1 VALGMMTKF
10 DIKDKLDSIIYSA
23 YNLLSDFFFLFNFR
37 SKKILNKNIE
47 FSGVH
52 KDKICF
58 IAGTGPSLNDLS
70 QEEISLINKEIVFGV
85 NSLYKSEIGSSL
97 KPKYYALM
105 DNVYWGIWSHTF
117 KDVLDVYK
125 EHPPTFITDIR
136 AKSLVDQSSINPD
149 HIYLFPK
156 KYPINKISKDITG
169 NIHALMN
176 VVSFS
181 ILTAI
186 FMGCKK
192 IYLLGCDYNSFCN
205 QGYGHCYEDRSDVT
219 SYDLAFFLR
228 YYWLTTEFHYLLGRL
243 AREAGVE
250 IINLTPGSLLD
261 AYPRSSIHEIF
272 K

>member
-1 VALGMMTKF
+1 MTKF
-10 DIKDKLDSIIYSA
+10 DIKDRLDSVIYGT
-23 YNLLSDFFFLFNFR
+23 YNLLSDFFFLFNFK

-47 FSGVH
+47 FSDVH

-70 QEEISLINKEIVFGV
+70 EEQISLINKEIVFGV
-85 NSLYKSEIGSSL
+85 NSLYKSEVGSSL

-125 EHPPTFITDIR
+125 EDPPTFITDIR
-136 AKSLVDQSSINPD
+136 AKSVVDQSSIKPG
-149 HIYLFPK
+149 HMYLFPK

-181 ILTAI
+181 I
-186 FMGCKK
+186 
-192 IYLLGCDYNSFCN
+192 
-205 QGYGHCYEDRSDVT
+205 DRKSV
-219 SYDLAFFLR
+219 
-228 YYWLTTEFHYLLGRL
+228 
-243 AREAGVE
+243 V
-250 IINLTPGSLLD
+250 
-261 AYPRSSIHEIF
+261 
-272 K
+272 

>member
-1 VALGMMTKF
+1 MTKF
-10 DIKDKLDSIIYSA
+10 DIKDKLDSIAYGI
-23 YNLLSDFFFLFNFR
+23 YNLASNFFFALDLDA
-37 SKKILNKNIE
+37 KKILNKNNCYSNIHNDE
-47 FSGVH
+47 V
-52 KDKICF
+52 CF
-58 IAGTGPSLNDLS
+58 IVGTGPSLSKLN
-70 QEEISLINKEIVFGV
+70 QEDIHLINQEIVFGV
-85 NSLYKSEIGSSL
+85 NSLYKSEIGLQL

-105 DNVYWGIWSHTF
+105 DNIYWGRWSHEF
-117 KDVLDVYK
+117 KSVLNSYK
-125 EHPPTFITDIR
+125 SEPPVFITDIR
-136 AKSLVDQSSINPD
+136 AKSTIDRMDENAKA
-149 HIYLFPK
+149 IYLHPK

-205 QGYGHCYEDRSDVT
+205 QGYGHCYEDRGDVT

-243 AREAGVE
+243 AREAGAE